1 MNYSDYRFSLDINES
16 VSAVCPRVKKGD
28 TVRRLIITLTQNGRP
43 YLPGDGCSAVFK
55 GEKPD
60 GTVIFNECTVNNGS
74 LTVPITSQTIA
85 VPGKV
90 KCEISLYSE
99 TGDLLTSPTFDIAV
113 DDTVSDDDAIESANE
128 YTALAKMIGEVG
140 SIDLAVKD
148 ALERAMDEENFVSP
162 TVSVTQTADGHT
174 VTVTDMTGEQQFE
187 VENGKNGRD
196 GVSLEHSW
204 SGTVL
209 TVTSASG
216 TDSADL
222 KGEKGDKGDKG
233 DPGENGKDGKIGTD
247 GKDGKDG
254 VSLEHSWSG
263 TVLTVTSASG
273 TDSADLKGEKGDKGD
288 KGDPGE
294 DGQDGASAYDIAKE
308 AGFAG
313 TEKEFAEK
321 LAYPDVGIHIG
332 TSAPDDDNAVLWVDT
347 DETAVGGESSGS
359 NVSTPDWL
367 QNDETASDYI
377 KNRPFSESIFELLS
391 ETEVTF
397 EDGIYE
403 QPEYT
408 GELLVSDETYTVTW
422 NGTEYTCV
430 AQTMSGMGG
439 AIGNVGLAMGG
450 TDTGE
455 PFVIVTMASE
465 GMLVIMALDGS
476 TSATVKITGNIIKK
490 IEEKFLPAL
499 PVVAYIPIY
508 VEAGPVYSTTVT
520 VGELSKMIND
530 GKMVIAKIYNTNVDP
545 INIHYYPLWYHDL
558 IESTSAGHPID
569 LVSTAWFSP
578 GNDDRYMRLSWS
590 DPDFTNLPN
599 EVYAVLGK
607 M

>member
-60 GTVIFNECTVNNGS
+60 GTVLFNECTVNNGS

-128 YTALAKMIGEVG
+128 YTALSRMIGEVG

-148 ALERAMDEENFVSP
+148 ALERAMEKENFVSP

-174 VTVTDMTGEQQFE
+174 VTVTDMKGEQQFE
-187 VENGKNGRD
+187 VKD
-196 GVSLEHSW
+196 
-204 SGTVL
+204 
-209 TVTSASG
+209 
-216 TDSADL
+216 
-222 KGEKGDKGDKG
+222 
-233 DPGENGKDGKIGTD
+233 GENGR
-247 GKDGKDG
+247 DG

-377 KNRPFSESIFELLS
+377 KNRPFSEIIFELPS

-439 AIGNVGLAMGG
+439 AIGNVGLATGG

-558 IESTSAGHPID
+558 IDSTSAGHPID

>member
-60 GTVIFNECTVNNGS
+60 GTVLFNECTVNNGS

-128 YTALAKMIGEVG
+128 YTALSRMIGEVG

-148 ALERAMDEENFVSP
+148 ALERAMEKENFVSP

-174 VTVTDMTGEQQFE
+174 VTVTDMKGEQQFE
-187 VENGKNGRD
+187 VKD
-196 GVSLEHSW
+196 
-204 SGTVL
+204 
-209 TVTSASG
+209 
-216 TDSADL
+216 
-222 KGEKGDKGDKG
+222 
-233 DPGENGKDGKIGTD
+233 GENGR
-247 GKDGKDG
+247 DG

-439 AIGNVGLAMGG
+439 AIGNVGLATGG

-558 IESTSAGHPID
+558 IDSTSAGHPID